1 MSDYQAFLRAKE
13 RVTKALGFEATDIS
27 DRLYPFQRDIVQW
40 ACRMGRAALFMDCGM
55 GKTICQLEWANQVRR
70 HVGPESSVLILA
82 PLAVAQQTVREGDK
96 FGIQSRYLREDDGG
110 CGIVVTNYE
119 MMQHFDIDRFAG
131 VVADESSLLK
141 DYNGKTRNAIIGAT
155 AKTPYRLS
163 CTATPSPNDFMELGN
178 QAEFLGVMSRTEM
191 LSMYFVH
198 DGGSTQ
204 DWRIK
209 GHAQKDFWRWVCGW
223 AVMIRKPSDI
233 GYEDGAFILPRLDLR
248 KRVIEADHSQAT
260 KSGFL
265 FAMEAQTLQ
274 ERRAAKRGTIDARA
288 KACADI
294 VAAETSERWLLWA
307 NLNDEGDALEAL
319 IPGAVQVSGSDTREH
334 KEKSIAGFLDGSIRV
349 LVSKPS
355 MFGHGLNLQNC
366 ARMAFVGLS
375 DSFEQFYQ
383 AVRRCW
389 RFGQIREVVC
399 HVITSELE
407 GAIVANIERKE
418 ADLQR
423 MVNGMI
429 VHMRA
434 EMTANI
440 KATRRQVVDYQP
452 AVKMLVPSWVQSEVQ
467 P

>member
-1 MSDYQAFLRAKE
+1 
-13 RVTKALGFEATDIS
+13 
-27 DRLYPFQRDIVQW
+27 
-40 ACRMGRAALFMDCGM
+40 MGRAALFMDCGM
-55 GKTICQLEWANQVRR
+55 GKTICQLEYARQVVR
-70 HVGPESSVLILA
+70 HVGPASSVLILA
-82 PLAVAQQTVREGDK
+82 PLAVAQQTVREGAK
-96 FGIQSRYLREDDGG
+96 FGIESRYLRADDGAP
-110 CGIVVTNYE
+110 GIVVANYE
-119 MMQHFDIDRFAG
+119 MLQHFDVDRYSA

-141 DYNGKTRNAIIGAT
+141 DYSGKTRNAIISAT
-155 AKTPYRLS
+155 KHTPFRLS

-191 LSMYFVH
+191 LSMFFVH

-209 GHAQKDFWRWVCGW
+209 GHAKKDFWRWVCGW

-233 GYEDGAFILPRLDLR
+233 GYEDDAFVLPKLSIHR
-248 KRVIEADHSQAT
+248 RVIEADHSQAT
-260 KSGFL
+260 KTGLL
-265 FAMEAQTLQ
+265 FAMEAQTLS
-274 ERRAAKRGTIDARA
+274 ERRAAKRGTIDERT
-288 KACADI
+288 KAAAAL
-294 VAAETSERWLLWA
+294 VAAEPAEQWLLWG
-307 NLNDEGDALEAL
+307 NLNDECDELERL

-334 KEKSIAGFLDGSIRV
+334 KEASIAGFLDGSIRV
-349 LVSKPS
+349 VICKPS

-389 RFGQIREVVC
+389 RFGQTREVQC

-407 GAIVANIERKE
+407 GAVVANIERKE
-418 ADLQR
+418 RDLQR
-423 MVNGMI
+423 MVAGM
-429 VHMRA
+429 VEHMRS

-440 KATRRQVVDYQP
+440 KATRRQTVDYSP
-452 AVKMLVPSWVQSEVQ
+452 TVTMKLPPWIQSETT